1 MKLLFWIVIIAILL
15 FVVGIPLIAG
25 LVALETDIL
34 DEEKY
39 GLEGARWIDG
49 K

>member
-1 MKLLFWIVIIAILL
+1 MKILFWTVILLILL
-15 FVVGIPLIAG
+15 FLIGIPLIAG

-34 DEEKY
+34 DEKKY
-39 GLEGARWIDG
+39 GLEGAGYIDG